1 MQARQLQNA
10 VQHPT
15 VPKDS
20 ISVTKE
26 VTNVN
31 EGAYTDVDFNFK
43 LYVEQK
49 AGESADGKETIKQD
63 GKTYVLATNED
74 YTLKDGTDET

>member
-1 MQARQLQNA
+1 MERGAGASNCKMQFNL
-10 VQHPT
+10 PT

-49 AGESADGKETIKQD
+49 AGEEP
-63 GKTYVLATNED
+63 L
-74 YTLKDGTDET
+74 